1 MENSIFDAPP
11 LRMIDLN
18 PADVFAGMALAF
30 ILNLILAKISSYT
43 NKSRTVNSSSSLPL
57 SMILLGTV
65 VSLIMAVI
73 GNSLARAFGA
83 IGALSLIRFRTAVKD
98 PLDLVQLFMT
108 ISIGMTTGSGH
119 FIIAC
124 GATLIFAV
132 FLVIADY
139 LPIKRQKVEVCLLKL
154 TYNNLDEQKKTE
166 LFSLIK
172 STSFEHNIIAQES
185 LPNSN
190 EVETVFEILCPNS
203 QAITDLFPKFRE
215 IYPEIKAVIIN
226 N

>member
-1 MENSIFDAPP
+1 MPNEIFDTPP

-18 PADVFAGMALAF
+18 ATDVFAGICLAF
-30 ILNLILAKISSYT
+30 ALNFILAKISAWA
-43 NKSRTVNSSSSLPL
+43 NKSTSINSNSNLP
-57 SMILLGTV
+57 MCMVLLGSI

-124 GATLIFAV
+124 GATLIFGI
-132 FLVIADY
+132 LLSIINY
-139 LPIKRQKVEVCLLKL
+139 LPLKK
-154 TYNNLDEQKKTE
+154 KKTLTLLIKLNHSLDKDIQDK

-172 STSFEHNIIAQES
+172 SSVYEYNILSQEQVDNSKTCETIFEVICNDIY
-185 LPNSN
+185 
-190 EVETVFEILCPNS
+190 TVN
-203 QAITDLFPKFRE
+203 ALFPKFAE
-215 IYPEIKAVIIN
+215 IDDTSKAIIIN